1 MRETA
6 ELEAAVSRVLAR
18 WPAAGLAVAVVRGD
32 QVWFHGRGAADL
44 ASGVPVDEDA
54 VFRIASITKTFT
66 AIAVVQLWERS
77 LVDLDAPAAEYLRA
91 FRLVPARPGFRPATV
106 RHLLTHTAGVRA
118 LRGPADLFRPA
129 MGWGSPA
136 AVAVPPL
143 QEYYRRGL
151 HVDAEPGTRWAY
163 SNHGFTALGQI
174 VADVTGVPLARYLR
188 EHVFA
193 PLGMET
199 TDVDRSERVRAH
211 LATGY
216 EVRPDGLRP
225 VADLEV
231 ITAGGGAAYSTARDM
246 ARYVA
251 ALLGGGA
258 NEHGS
263 VLRPASMEA
272 MFAPQYR
279 PDPRVPGMGL
289 GFQRGR
295 LGGYITVGHDG
306 IWKGFLS
313 DLVAVPEAGV
323 GVVALVNTGN
333 FEPRGAPTPTTRA
346 LLGLLLDD
354 PSEEARG
361 PVPQRPWTWRE
372 VCGWYAFGP
381 GVLTDPQ
388 PRMLLGAGVEV
399 AVKGGRLV
407 LRGQMPVPA
416 VRRGLPLDPDGADP
430 DVFRIDLSPLGAGPS
445 RVVFSRDHD
454 GHVAALH
461 LTLVPMTFVKRPD
474 ATNPRPWV
482 DGALAVGAAATLVG
496 RVARGRRLRTM
507 PRSTRGS
514 R

>member
-6 ELEAAVSRVLAR
+6 QLEAAVSRVLAR
-18 WPAAGLAVAVVRGD
+18 WPAAGLVVAVIRGD
-32 QVWFHGRGAADL
+32 QVWFHGRGVADL
-44 ASGVPVDEDA
+44 ASGVPVDEGT
-54 VFRIASITKTFT
+54 VFRVASITKTFT
-66 AIAVVQLWERS
+66 AIAVMQLWERG
-77 LVDLDAPAAEYLRA
+77 LVDLDAPAAEFLRA
-91 FRLVPARPGFRPATV
+91 FRLVPARPDFRAVTV

-118 LRGPADLFRPA
+118 VRGPLDLLRPA

-143 QEYYRRGL
+143 REYYRGGL

-193 PLGMET
+193 PLGMDA
-199 TDVDRSERVRAH
+199 TDLVRSGRVRAH

-216 EVRPDGLRP
+216 EVRSDGLRP
-225 VADLEV
+225 VTDLEV
-231 ITAGGGAAYSTARDM
+231 LTAGGGAAYSTARDL

-251 ALLGGGA
+251 ALLEGGA
-258 NEHGS
+258 NEHGTI
-263 VLRPASMEA
+263 LRPSSLAA
-272 MFAPQYR
+272 MFAPQYW

-295 LGGYITVGHDG
+295 FDGHTTVGHDG

-323 GVVALVNTGN
+323 GVVALANTGN

-346 LLGLLLDD
+346 LLGLLLDG
-354 PSEEARG
+354 PAEESRG
-361 PVPQRPWTWRE
+361 PVPQRPWTWPE

-388 PRMLLGAGVEV
+388 PRMLLGAGVEI
-399 AVKGGRLV
+399 AVHDGHLV
-407 LRGQMPVPA
+407 LRGQLPVPA
-416 VRRGLPLDPDGADP
+416 VRRGLPLEPDGADP
-430 DVFRIDLSPLGAGPS
+430 DVFRIDLTALGAGPS
-445 RVVFSRDHD
+445 RVVLSRDQD

-461 LTLVPMTFVKRPD
+461 LTLTPMSFVRRPD

-482 DGALAVGAAATLVG
+482 DAALVIDAAAILVG
-496 RVARGRRLRTM
+496 RVARGRARRTT
-507 PRSTRGS
+507 PRSSRGPL
-514 R
+514 